1 MQGYSSF
8 AEMQGR
14 YEIVDFVSALF
25 ITSGHNVQKWKG
37 KKDGINAWYETD
49 YGAEN

>member
-1 MQGYSSF
+1 MQGDSSF

-14 YEIVDFVSALF
+14 YEIVDFVSAFF

-37 KKDGINAWYETD
+37 KKDGINA
-49 YGAEN
+49 